1 MAQKYS
7 CRNST
12 NRWLGKN
19 LINYSCLR
27 LKQQARG
34 GGRGRRTLT
43 WRPADSVL
51 GEGGHGK
58 GEAGAEGPGR
68 QRSAYLSRRSAVDTP
83 PTHEKIQRRRRRQ
96 EARLRPR
103 REEDTGSK
111 CGL

>member
-1 MAQKYS
+1 MSKNLCNQEEITGRKMAQKYN

-12 NRWLGKN
+12 NRWLGNN

-58 GEAGAEGPGR
+58 GEAGGGGARALEVSVSVPEVSGR
-68 QRSAYLSRRSAVDTP
+68 YNTNP
-83 PTHEKIQRRRRRQ
+83 
-96 EARLRPR
+96 
-103 REEDTGSK
+103 
-111 CGL
+111 